1 MVSFGDLR
9 ISELK
14 EHIGSYG
21 DFGIGLMKSWAIDKK
36 LNPVMYVSQ
45 NSNIIDGVING
56 QELLY
61 KKVTDK
67 GDPRSDFNIYNE
79 TLDILRYIK
88 NYSIRELKRRCG
100 KTIQDY
106 VFANEREWR
115 YVPPMN
121 SCLRPI
127 IPIKEDFASK
137 KEQLNYKEE
146 LRNSVEKLT
155 RIKLC
160 FKPGDIKYLIV
171 KENSDIDELITI
183 IKEAE
188 RYPSDETNR
197 LSRLILTIEQIRND
211 F

>member
-1 MVSFGDLR
+1 MVSFSDLR

-21 DFGIGLMKSWAIDKK
+21 NFGIGLMKSWAIDKK

-45 NSNIIDGVING
+45 NSNIIDSVLNG

-61 KKVTDK
+61 KKVTEK
-67 GDPRSDFNIYNE
+67 GDPWSDFNIYNE

-88 NYSIRELKRRCG
+88 NYRRDLERRCG
-100 KTIQDY
+100 KTTKDY

-121 SCLRPI
+121 SCLPPI
-127 IPIKEDFASK
+127 ISIKEDFASK
-137 KEQLNYKEE
+137 EEELIYKEE
-146 LRNSVEKLT
+146 LHNYVEKLT
-155 RIKLC
+155 RIELY
-160 FKPGDIKYLIV
+160 FKPEDVKYLIV
-171 KENSDIDELITI
+171 KEDSDIDELITI
-183 IKEAE
+183 INGAKE
-188 RYPSDETNR
+188 YPSDETNR
-197 LSRLILTIEQIRND
+197 LSRLILTFEQIEND